1 MNLELPLNRIL
12 PAIFVLLM
20 EGATAQPQGDGAE
33 DRPLSFVSDVLPILA
48 KSGCSSSGCHANPEG
63 QNGFKLS
70 IFSYDPQA
78 DYAAIVKE
86 GRGRR
91 VSQGVP
97 ERSLLLLKPTLQLPH
112 EGGER
117 LTSDS
122 RAYQTLKRWIEEG
135 MVYRHPHEP
144 GLDRISVGESRRTVN
159 PEEKGELGV
168 LAYYT
173 DGSVREITA
182 LADFTSSDDSFV
194 EVDEAGQFTVGMKRG
209 EGVIV
214 VRYMGKVAITI
225 LTAPPSRL
233 LPADHYAQIPRHNFI
248 DEHVIARWAELG
260 LSPSDLCS
268 DSEFIRRASL
278 DLTGTLPSVE
288 RVVSFL
294 ADNAAD
300 KRQRLVDELLT
311 DANWADRWALVWIDL
326 LRPNPDRVGVKSVYV
341 LDQWLRASLRKN
353 MPYDQFARE
362 ILTVTGSTHRT
373 GPAVIFRDRRA
384 AADLTTSMSQV
395 FMGVRLECARC
406 HQHPNES
413 WSQEDFY
420 QLAAYFGE
428 VGRKGTG
435 VSPPISG
442 SPEFV
447 FHKPGGSVKHP
458 VTGEVMAPAPPAG
471 VKIEIESGRDP
482 REVLADWLVA
492 PGNPYFARALVNR
505 VWGAMM
511 GSGIVNPVDDMR
523 TSNPPA
529 NPALLEALARDFVE
543 HGHDLKQLM
552 RRIANSRVYQ
562 LSSTPNETNVRDT
575 RQFSRAYRRRLSA
588 EVMTDAIADVTGV
601 PNNFQGMP
609 AGARALQTWNF
620 KLASDTLDAFGRPDS
635 SEDCPC
641 ERTLGGSVVQAL
653 HLMHADGLQGRL
665 ADKSGRIARLAS
677 SGLEEGKLVDELYLA
692 ALARFPTKEERAIAV
707 EQFGKPEASRQT
719 AAEDILW
726 ALINSAEFVFIH

>member
-1 MNLELPLNRIL
+1 
-12 PAIFVLLM
+12 
-20 EGATAQPQGDGAE
+20 
-33 DRPLSFVSDVLPILA
+33 
-48 KSGCSSSGCHANPEG
+48 
-63 QNGFKLS
+63 
-70 IFSYDPQA
+70 
-78 DYAAIVKE
+78 
-86 GRGRR
+86 
-91 VSQGVP
+91 
-97 ERSLLLLKPTLQLPH
+97 
-112 EGGER
+112 
-117 LTSDS
+117 
-122 RAYQTLKRWIEEG
+122 
-135 MVYRHPHEP
+135 
-144 GLDRISVGESRRTVN
+144 
-159 PEEKGELGV
+159 
-168 LAYYT
+168 
-173 DGSVREITA
+173 
-182 LADFTSSDDSFV
+182 
-194 EVDEAGQFTVGMKRG
+194 
-209 EGVIV
+209 
-214 VRYMGKVAITI
+214 
-225 LTAPPSRL
+225 
-233 LPADHYAQIPRHNFI
+233 
-248 DEHVIARWAELG
+248 
-260 LSPSDLCS
+260 
-268 DSEFIRRASL
+268 
-278 DLTGTLPSVE
+278 
-288 RVVSFL
+288 
-294 ADNAAD
+294 
-300 KRQRLVDELLT
+300 
-311 DANWADRWALVWIDL
+311 
-326 LRPNPDRVGVKSVYV
+326 
-341 LDQWLRASLRKN
+341 
-353 MPYDQFARE
+353 
-362 ILTVTGSTHRT
+362 
-373 GPAVIFRDRRA
+373 
-384 AADLTTSMSQV
+384 MSQV

-492 PGNPYFARALVNR
+492 PGNPFFARALVNR

-543 HGHDLKQLM
+543 NGHDLKQLM

-562 LSSTPNETNVRDT
+562 LSSTPNETNVKDT

-601 PNNFQGMP
+601 PNSFQGMP

-641 ERTLGGSVVQAL
+641 ERNLGGSVVQAL
-653 HLMHADGLQGRL
+653 HLMHADGLQGKL
-665 ADKSGRIARLAS
+665 ADKRGRIARLAS